1 MGGVAEG
8 GNATVTASEDEVNH
22 QWEGMLWREKI
33 AEILMFN
40 VT

>member
-22 QWEGMLWREKI
+22 QWEGMLLWEKI
-33 AEILMFN
+33 GESLMF
-40 VT
+40 TMT